1 MRRNQNTLKTLA
13 TLLVTVM
20 PFVPAFGGPNTNAI
34 LSRSSQESHIPDSNR
49 GGATNSVPEGR
60 GWLGLVI
67 SGAPEGALV
76 ERVVVGGPAWH
87 AGIHSDDVIVATDKR
102 LLSGLPL
109 PTIAKLLSQPI
120 GSELG
125 LTISRAGQ
133 LLKLKVKRESVRPS
147 PDIIGL

>member
-1 MRRNQNTLKTLA
+1 
-13 TLLVTVM
+13 V
-20 PFVPAFGGPNTNAI
+20 
-34 LSRSSQESHIPDSNR
+34 
-49 GGATNSVPEGR
+49 
-60 GWLGLVI
+60 
-67 SGAPEGALV
+67 V

-87 AGIHSDDVIVATDKR
+87 AGIHSGDVIVATDKM

-120 GSELG
+120 VSELG

-133 LLKLKVKRESVRPS
+133 LLKLKVKRESARPS